1 MRTPAILLV
10 DIGNSRAKWASFDA
24 GTLGPQAA
32 ASHASWGVADWRGEI
47 ERLGAKRV
55 VAASVAAPAA
65 RATLVEAS
73 RQAIGSEPEF
83 VEATAEAAGVRNGY
97 SNPAQ
102 LGVDR
107 WLAII
112 GAFHRQ
118 RAATCVIDVG
128 TAMTVD
134 AVNDTGVHLGG
145 FIVPGPRLM
154 VSVLLTGTSDL
165 AGRASWASMTD
176 PTWFANN
183 TRDAIEKGC
192 RIALARLAEDALRR
206 LPAHAGAKP
215 RLQLTGGDA
224 ELLLPWLD
232 VEVDLVPDLVL
243 QGLARLVES
252 GQVPRAGSP
261 SGPSPG

>member
-24 GTLGPQAA
+24 GTLGTQAA
-32 ASHASWGVADWRGEI
+32 ASHDTWSVTDWRGEI

-176 PTWFANN
+176 PTWFAIN